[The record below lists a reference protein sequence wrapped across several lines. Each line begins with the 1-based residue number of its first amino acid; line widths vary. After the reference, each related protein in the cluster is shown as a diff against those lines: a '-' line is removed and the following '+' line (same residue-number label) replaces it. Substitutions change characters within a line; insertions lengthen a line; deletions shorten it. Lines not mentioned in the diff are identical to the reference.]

1 VTLKNGHSVVER
13 QLKID
18 RLWGPH
24 KRLFFVVRE
33 RREEQQRF
41 WFGMCSVFFLF
52 LVSKFKNTSSLK
64 RNANN
69 IGKRGRGLTCTPPLK
84 RRLSFFGVTN
94 WIIITINYI
103 FYKPF

>member
-33 RREEQQRF
+33 IREEQPRF

-52 LVSKFKNTSSLK
+52 
-64 RNANN
+64 
-69 IGKRGRGLTCTPPLK
+69 
-84 RRLSFFGVTN
+84 FGFNVQKHHHQKEMQT
-94 WIIITINYI
+94 T
-103 FYKPF
+103 KEREGED